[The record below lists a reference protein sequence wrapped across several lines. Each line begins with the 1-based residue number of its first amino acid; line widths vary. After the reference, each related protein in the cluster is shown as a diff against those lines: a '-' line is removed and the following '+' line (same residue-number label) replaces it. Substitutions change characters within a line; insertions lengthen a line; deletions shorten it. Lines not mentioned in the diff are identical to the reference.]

1 MNGGEII
8 GFAAVLGIIVIPSLG
23 LTARFAL
30 KPIVESVLRLRE
42 ALDRDRPVHENER
55 LTRLEERVS
64 MLSDTVDR
72 LADSVDFHMQ
82 LQAGT
87 RAPGG
92 ESALPPAVEAAVASP
107 AGPALS

>member
-42 ALDRDRPVHENER
+42 ALDRDRPAPDNER
-55 LTRLEERVS
+55 MARLEERVS
-64 MLSDTVDR
+64 QLSDTVDR
-72 LADSVDFHMQ
+72 LADTVDFHMQ
-82 LQAGT
+82 LQAGSS
-87 RAPGG
+87 PNG
-92 ESALPPAVEAAVASP
+92 ALPVGGAQQEQRTR
-107 AGPALS
+107 

>member
-42 ALDRDRPVHENER
+42 ALDRDRPLPDNER
-55 LTRLEERVS
+55 MARLEERVS
-64 MLSDTVDR
+64 QLSDTVDR
-72 LADSVDFHMQ
+72 LADTVDFHMQ
-82 LQAGT
+82 LQAGH
-87 RAPGG
+87 APDR
-92 ESALPPAVEAAVASP
+92 ALPVSAQAAATEHVSP
-107 AGPALS
+107 TV